1 MMFDALG
8 DPFPWVGAL
17 LSFILLLAAVTAF
30 GMYIFRWV
38 RDYRD
43 ETKSAADTQ

>member
-1 MMFDALG
+1 
-8 DPFPWVGAL
+8 V
-17 LSFILLLAAVTAF
+17 AAITAF

-43 ETKSAADTQ
+43 ESKSAADTQ